1 MSRGALVTLLFV
13 AAGLL
18 LPFALVG
25 LWTQQVLLDR
35 ERFTNLSDDLLDR
48 EAVRQGIADAV
59 LTDVERTQ
67 PVPAATEPLIRS
79 GINAALTTPAYRA
92 AFKQSLGGVH
102 DQLTSGDDT
111 ITLDVAPGLNLAR
124 SQNPQLAA
132 ALRGVQVQP
141 IVIAR
146 RSEVPILWGAVDGAQ
161 RIALLTPL
169 VVLAF
174 LALAVAVSERRWRAV
189 GIAGAV
195 VAGVSLLFLGL
206 MALAKQIVG
215 GTLDQFA
222 GRGAFDAAWD
232 VIARSLTNTTLII
245 VIGALVVAAG
255 GFVIDQLL
263 VRRPAPEST
272 RPSDAASGLSSS
284 RRRPGGA

>member
-1 MSRGALVTLLFV
+1 
-13 AAGLL
+13 L

-67 PVPAATEPLIRS
+67 SVPAASEPPIRA
-79 GINAALTTPAYRA
+79 GINGALATPAYRA
-92 AFKQSLGGVH
+92 AFKESLGGVH

-111 ITLDVAPGLNLAR
+111 VTLDVAPGVNLAR
-124 SQNPQLAA
+124 SQNAQVAA
-132 ALRGVQVQP
+132 ALRNVQVAP

-169 VVLAF
+169 VVLAL
-174 LALAVAVSERRWRAV
+174 LALAVAVSDRRWRAL
-189 GIAGAV
+189 GIAGVV
-195 VAGVSLLFLGL
+195 VAGVSLLFLGV
-206 MALAKQIVG
+206 MALAKQLVG
-215 GTLDQFA
+215 RTLDQFA
-222 GRGAFDAAWD
+222 GRDAFDAAWD
-232 VIARSLTNTTLII
+232 VIARSLANSTLII
-245 VIGALVVAAG
+245 VLGALVLAAG
-255 GFVIDQLL
+255 GFVIDQILT
-263 VRRPAPEST
+263 RRPAT
-272 RPSDAASGLSSS
+272 
-284 RRRPGGA
+284 

>member
-1 MSRGALVTLLFV
+1 MSRPALVTLLLV
-13 AAGLL
+13 SAGLL
-18 LPFALVG
+18 LPLALVG
-25 LWTQQVLLDR
+25 VWTQQVLLDR

-67 PVPAATEPLIRS
+67 PVPAAAEPLIRS
-79 GINAALTTPAYRA
+79 GINKALTTPVYRA

-111 ITLDVAPGLNLAR
+111 ITLDVAPGVDLAR
-124 SQNPQLAA
+124 SQNPRVAA
-132 ALRGVQVQP
+132 ALRGVQVEP

-146 RSEVPILWGAVDGAQ
+146 RSDVPVLWGAVDGAQ

-169 VVLAF
+169 VVLAL
-174 LALAVAVSERRWRAV
+174 LAFAVAVSERRWRAL

-206 MALAKQIVG
+206 MALSKQLIG
-215 GTLDQFA
+215 RTLDQFA
-222 GRGAFDAAWD
+222 SRDAFDAAWD
-232 VIARSLTNTTLII
+232 VIARSLANSTLII

-255 GFVIDQLL
+255 GLVIDQILN
-263 VRRPAPEST
+263 RRPAPEH
-272 RPSDAASGLSSS
+272 RPI
-284 RRRPGGA
+284 